1 MRTATLGLEDCNSA
15 AAGTAY
21 MTSCVDKG
29 TSHRLQSSAWC
40 LCEEVAKASVEYPQW
55 LSDSIK
61 VTVWEVRMVGLR
73 KGPNGCNGAT
83 LGCQALDALTINCE
97 PMPSLDTDRALSPR
111 TWHDKGH
118 EEPLGY
124 GTNWQIGVSLCGAG
138 PGIASC
144 KGCPCDAFR
153 PSPLMPQ
160 RGLRAS
166 SGRTSTRS
174 DETLGMR

>member
-1 MRTATLGLEDCNSA
+1 
-15 AAGTAY
+15 
-21 MTSCVDKG
+21 
-29 TSHRLQSSAWC
+29 
-40 LCEEVAKASVEYPQW
+40 
-55 LSDSIK
+55 
-61 VTVWEVRMVGLR
+61 MVGLR

-144 KGCPCDAFR
+144 KGCPCDVFR
-153 PSPLMPQ
+153 PSGCASARETPALGRTNLLAPDIASFLA
-160 RGLRAS
+160 LRARAS
-166 SGRTSTRS
+166 CATKAKAPLAEDRSG
-174 DETLGMR
+174 